1 MSRSWP
7 WSDGALAVD
16 AVALAAVPFTPAPL
30 AVVFLLYW
38 IDTTVG
44 ALRVALRTALTRPRG
59 EYSPT
64 GPPVTRP
71 NGSPGPLR
79 FLIPKLGALGPTGWL
94 PPVTPHNVR
103 SAIPGTLWACLS
115 AVVIAAVATVT
126 PTPLAVPPTAGVVAV
141 GTGTVLARHGWTLR
155 RFCRS
160 DRSSGRQ
167 TLRGR
172 QLLWS
177 LTAGLFVVGADTAY
191 ANAPE
196 NVTAVFTLVAVLA
209 VAARVVVRR
218 GVDPDATVDTDETTA
233 PSTTI
238 DTEPFTLSEPEG
250 RPVDRFGV
258 DRRAARIAGALDGL
272 VPWVDA
278 GMFNLWVRA
287 VGAFLPLVGVFFG
300 VVVADLPFPVA
311 LSLGGVVPAVAVG
324 GAFVLAGVA
333 QFELAFGAMEYRLYD
348 ETLVAY
354 DTRLDAV
361 QWKAPVESIHDVTV
375 VDGPWLSPPGTDA
388 GTVRLERS
396 DLATTDRP
404 YGFVRQ
410 SLVCVDDPERVADR
424 IRRETRSANAARGA
438 ATLGSV
444 GSEG

>member
-1 MSRSWP
+1 MSRNWP

-44 ALRVALRTALTRPRG
+44 ALGTALRTALARPRS

-79 FLIPKLGALGPTGWL
+79 FLIPKLGAVRPTEWL
-94 PPVTPHNVR
+94 PPVTPHNAR
-103 SAIPGTLWACLS
+103 SAVPGTLWACLS
-115 AVVIAAVATVT
+115 GVVIVAAATVLR
-126 PTPLAVPPTAGVVAV
+126 TPLAAWPTAGVVAV
-141 GTGTVLARHGWTLR
+141 GTATVLARHGWTLR

-160 DRSSGRQ
+160 DRRPGRQ

-191 ANAPE
+191 ADAPE
-196 NVTAVFTLVAVLA
+196 NVTAVVTLVAVLA
-209 VAARVVVRR
+209 VAARIVIRR
-218 GVDPDATVDTDETTA
+218 GVDPDAAVDTDATTDPDA
-233 PSTTI
+233 TI
-238 DTEPFTLSEPEG
+238 DTDGAVDTEPFTLSEPEG
-250 RPVDRFGV
+250 RPVERFRV
-258 DRRAARIAGALDGL
+258 DRRATRIAGAIDGL

-278 GMFNLWVRA
+278 GMFNLWVRVA
-287 VGAFLPLVGVFFG
+287 AWFLPLVGVFLA
-300 VVVADLPFPVA
+300 VVVADLAFPLA
-311 LSLGGVVPAVAVG
+311 LLIGGMVPAVAVG
-324 GAFVLAGVA
+324 GAFVLAGVVH
-333 QFELAFGAMEYRLYD
+333 FDLAFGAVEYRLYD

-361 QWKAPVESIHDVTV
+361 QWTAPTASIHDVTV
-375 VDGPWLSPPGTDA
+375 ADGPWLSPPGTDA
-388 GTVRLERS
+388 GTVKIDRSGLE
-396 DLATTDRP
+396 TTARP

-410 SLVCVDDPERVADR
+410 SLVCVADPERVADR
-424 IRRETRSANAARGA
+424 LKGERRRERETTSRQ
-438 ATLGSV
+438 
-444 GSEG
+444 